1 MTNSLLPAWLGWA
14 WVLALAVVAAV
25 HVRHLVRLP
34 DVTRFWH
41 LGHIVMALG
50 MIAMFWPTG
59 LLLEPPSG
67 LVGRLVFSLAAL
79 VVVVW
84 AVVDRARRGRW
95 TLVWPLLAIDMAV
108 MVWMFVT
115 MAPLEGA
122 GAMSAGPPAVN
133 AVLGSWFVIET
144 LGWASGRLVRT
155 SEHDLHLELPV
166 AEGDE
171 RVPAL
176 TEAGP
181 GPRGTQDRPRAAQPS
196 AETVGAQHVGD
207 PAPGAATHRSPHAW
221 HGLSLRLTLTV
232 MSASMAWML
241 LAMAFGGPMDMGGM
255 TGMDGM

>member
-1 MTNSLLPAWLGWA
+1 MTNSVLPSWLGWV
-14 WVLALAVVAAV
+14 WVLALTVVAAV

-67 LVGRLVFSLAAL
+67 LVGRTVFALAAL

-95 TLVWPLLAIDMAV
+95 TLVWPLLAADMAV
-108 MVWMFVT
+108 MVWMFVV

-122 GAMSAGPPAVN
+122 GAMSAGPPAAN
-133 AVLGSWFVIET
+133 AVIGSWFVLET
-144 LGWASGRLVRT
+144 LGWASGRLVRA
-155 SEHDLHLELPV
+155 SEHDLHLELPA

-171 RVPAL
+171 RAL
-176 TEAGP
+176 SLSDAGP
-181 GPRGTQDRPRAAQPS
+181 GPRRTQDGSTAARPSAQP
-196 AETVGAQHVGD
+196 AGAQ
-207 PAPGAATHRSPHAW
+207 PGAAAADPSPHAW

-232 MSASMAWML
+232 MSASMAFML
-241 LAMAFGGPMDMGGM
+241 WAMAFGGPMDM

>member
-67 LVGRLVFSLAAL
+67 LVGRTVFSLAAL
-79 VVVVW
+79 AVVVW

-95 TLVWPLLAIDMAV
+95 TLVWPLLAVDMAV

-122 GAMSAGPPAVN
+122 SAMSAGPPAVN
-133 AVLGSWFVIET
+133 AVLGSWFALET

-171 RVPAL
+171 RVPSL
-176 TEAGP
+176 SDAGP
-181 GPRGTQDRPRAAQPS
+181 GSRGVQDGPTAAQPS
-196 AETVGAQHVGD
+196 SAPEHARATSAA
-207 PAPGAATHRSPHAW
+207 PAGERSPHAW

-241 LAMAFGGPMDMGGM
+241 LAMAFGGPMEMSGM